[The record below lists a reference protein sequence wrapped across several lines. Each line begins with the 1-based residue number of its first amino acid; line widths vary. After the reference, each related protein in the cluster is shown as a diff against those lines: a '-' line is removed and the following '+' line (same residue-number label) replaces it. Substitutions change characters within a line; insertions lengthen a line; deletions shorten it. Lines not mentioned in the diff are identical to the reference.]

1 MASLLTLM
9 WLWGIYDRS
18 LSRAHGKQYKTID
31 LPKNPTYT
39 TQDVSILVPTIN
51 TPEEFTQ
58 CLLKWAANKPKE
70 ILIVTTTRDFDNVNR
85 LVQPVLQ
92 EVQTATI
99 IQIYTVSE
107 PGRREQMKLALE
119 KATGSIVAFVDDD
132 TIWPTEKVLPFLIAG
147 FEDPEVGGVA
157 GKQRQALHAFIP
169 AERQDPNT
177 VTPWEVAAMRFL
189 SSYNHG
195 TAAQYAADG
204 GVFCLVGRTMLAR
217 AKAVQNPE
225 FLHALTNEFWRGKK
239 INTGDDSFMTRWL
252 HTRGWKFRIQ
262 DAPEAEV
269 LTIVERDATFVKQL
283 VRWRRSGFQGFVRR
297 LTYEPGFF
305 EIYKKQP
312 YFARKLLQA
321 LFGPLIIL
329 IHLWAWATCIR
340 DTPLI
345 ALIFAGWYVFQGV
358 KTYHAYLHENPW
370 IGLRNLWAVVAID
383 HAHLILD
390 LYTMTNLNTEGW
402 MTRDDQA

>member
-1 MASLLTLM
+1 MANVLALM
-9 WLWGIYDRS
+9 LWGIYDRF
-18 LSRAHGKQYKTID
+18 LGRAYGKQYKTID
-31 LPKNPTYT
+31 LPENPTYT
-39 TQDVSILVPTIN
+39 TRDVSILVPTIS

-85 LVQPVLQ
+85 LVQPVLR
-92 EVQTATI
+92 EAQTATI

-147 FEDPEVGGVA
+147 
-157 GKQRQALHAFIP
+157 AFIS
-169 AERQDPNT
+169 AERQDPNI
-177 VTPWEVAAMRFL
+177 VAPWEVAAMRFL
-189 SSYNHG
+189 GSYNQG
-195 TAAQYAADG
+195 VAAQYAADG
-204 GVFCLVGRTMLAR
+204 GVFCLVRRTMLVR

-225 FLHALTNEFWRGKK
+225 FLHALTHEFWRGKK
-239 INTGDDSFMTRWL
+239 INTGDDSFLTRWL
-252 HTRGWKFRIQ
+252 HTKGWKFCIQ
-262 DAPEAEV
+262 NAPEAEV
-269 LTIVERDATFVKQL
+269 FTMVERDATFVKQL
-283 VRWRRSGFQGFVRR
+283 VRWRRSGFQGFIRR

-305 EIYKKQP
+305 KVYKKQP

-321 LFGPLIIL
+321 LFGPVIIL

-345 ALIFAGWYVFQGV
+345 ANSLIFAGWYVFQGV

-383 HAHLILD
+383 HAHLIVD